1 MMTKMIKYTL
11 AILILFSVSCI
22 EEIDLTVPGDL
33 TDSVAIQ
40 GRIVQGESSYVEVS
54 VSNVFDFTTDS
65 RTAVV
70 VKSVKLIDEDN
81 NSMDILA
88 VDVGEYGATLDETTS
103 IQATIGMAYKIE
115 VVTLDNRTFESRF
128 DVLDEVIESESI
140 SLGFVDKL
148 VIDNLDN
155 YVTEEKLQLRV
166 STPIDIT
173 KKGGI
178 LWEVENIFQITD
190 TPTDNRIQMK
200 TCYVTEPI
208 GRDRVTVLDP
218 SELTVGRVD
227 DLELFTTDINF
238 KFGEGLYFIVNQYS
252 LSEAAFEY
260 WQQVKTLTERTGN
273 MFDDPVGEVT
283 SNISNV
289 TDPSDRVFGFFFATS
304 VDSKRIRVTEE
315 FTGPVSPYCPPVVN
329 NPPPFGCPFGICC
342 DCLAEPQ
349 STTIRPDFWEE

>member
-1 MMTKMIKYTL
+1 MKYIIG
-11 AILILFSVSCI
+11 ILVIFCMSCI

-40 GRIVQGESSYVEVS
+40 GRIVRGETSFVEVS

-70 VKSVKLIDEDN
+70 VKSVKLFDDN
-81 NSMDILA
+81 NNEMELESL
-88 VDVGEYGATLDETTS
+88 DVGLYGATLGNNS
-103 IQATIGMAYKIE
+103 PIQAEIGNAYKIE
-115 VVTLDNRTFESRF
+115 VITLDNRVFESQF
-128 DVLDEVIESESI
+128 DVLDEVIQSESL

-155 YVTEEKLQLRV
+155 YVTEEKLQLRI
-166 STPIDIT
+166 STPIDIS

-178 LWEVENIFQITD
+178 LWEVENVYQITD
-190 TPTDNRIQMK
+190 TPTDDRIEMK
-200 TCYVTEPI
+200 TCYITEPV
-208 GRDRVTVLDP
+208 GRDKVLVLDP
-218 SELTVGRVD
+218 SESTVGRVD
-227 DLELFTTDINF
+227 NLELFTTDINF
-238 KFGEGLYFIVNQYS
+238 KFGEGLYYLVNQYS

-283 SNISNV
+283 TNIFNTS
-289 TDPSDRVFGFFFATS
+289 DPSDRVFGFFFATS
-304 VDSKRIRVTEE
+304 VDVKRIRVTEE
-315 FTGPVSPYCPPVVN
+315 FTGPVTPYCPPVVN

-349 STTIRPDFWEE
+349 STTVQPDYWEE